1 MLKRIINLGAVYY
14 TVISGIFLLFAQ
26 LFGDKNTGLDPAKFL
41 FLLLFAF
48 IMSTGTA
55 IKESDIM
62 GKIARLCCHAVCYI
76 GGFFFC
82 IILPYH
88 KGFSFAVISTVI
100 FAALYATACF
110 IKSFITNR
118 KSEKKVSAKATNT
131 SKTKNGKPSKKQSQ
145 AQTEYKS
152 LFSDDK

>member
-14 TVISGIFLLFAQ
+14 TIISGIFLLFAQ
-26 LFGDKNTGLDPAKFL
+26 LFGNENTGLDPAKFL

-62 GKIARLCCHAVCYI
+62 NKVARLVCHAVCYI

-82 IILPYH
+82 VILPYH
-88 KGFSFAVISTVI
+88 KGFSFSVISTAI
-100 FAALYATACF
+100 FAVLYAVACF
-110 IKSFITNR
+110 IKSFVVKYR
-118 KSEKKVSAKATNT
+118 SEKKVNTKAKNTQKATT
-131 SKTKNGKPSKKQSQ
+131 VKKSKKQSQ
-145 AQTEYKS
+145 VNTEYKN